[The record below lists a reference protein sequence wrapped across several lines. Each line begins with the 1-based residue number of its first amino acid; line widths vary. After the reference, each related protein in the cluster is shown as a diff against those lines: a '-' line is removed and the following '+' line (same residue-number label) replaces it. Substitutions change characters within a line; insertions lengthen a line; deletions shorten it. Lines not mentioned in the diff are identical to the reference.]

1 MQWLAVSGASGKTG
15 WRLVEEA
22 LARGLSVRAIVRP
35 ESMVPPAWAAA
46 ERDQRLQ
53 VHRLDLNSG
62 EALLHALKGCTALV
76 IATGARPSINL
87 AGPLQVDAAGVQA
100 QVQAC
105 RAVGLQR
112 VVLVSSLCAG
122 RWLHPLNLFGLILV
136 WKRLGERWLERSG
149 LDWTIVRPGDS
160 VRRRRAEA
168 EGVVFTAADQQQ
180 SNSIPPAPGGP
191 GLPRCSGGSG
201 RRGRIIEITS
211 RPLSRRQPAAVA
223 GGRPWS
229 GRQHLTE
236 AIGVHH
242 RSGVSNSLLRG
253 CPEASPPDS
262 RPHDPAAG

>member
-1 MQWLAVSGASGKTG
+1 MQRLAVSGASGKTG

-35 ESMVPPAWAAA
+35 ESLVPPAWAAA

-53 VHRLDLNSG
+53 VHRLDLSSG

-76 IATGARPSINL
+76 IATGARPSL
-87 AGPLQVDAAGVQA
+87 THAGPLQVDAAGVPA

-149 LDWTIVRPGDS
+149 LDWTIVRPGGLSEDDG
-160 VRRRRAEA
+160 RAEA

-180 SNSIPPAPGGP
+180 SNSIPRRLVARVCLDALEVPAA
-191 GLPRCSGGSG
+191 C
-201 RRGRIIEITS
+201 GRIIEITS
-211 RPLSRRQPAAVA
+211 SPAQPMDSLQQWLEA
-223 GGRPWS
+223 GPG
-229 GRQHLTE
+229 Q
-236 AIGVHH
+236 
-242 RSGVSNSLLRG
+242 
-253 CPEASPPDS
+253 
-262 RPHDPAAG
+262 AGST

>member
-1 MQWLAVSGASGKTG
+1 MVGGVRASGKTG

-35 ESMVPPAWAAA
+35 ESMVPGLGGS
-46 ERDQRLQ
+46 RCGINGCRCIGSISFGRVLY
-53 VHRLDLNSG
+53 
-62 EALLHALKGCTALV
+62 ALKGCTALV

-149 LDWTIVRPGDS
+149 LDWTIVRPGGLSEDDG
-160 VRRRRAEA
+160 RAEA

-180 SNSIPPAPGGP
+180 SNSIPRRLVARVCLDALEVPAA
-191 GLPRCSGGSG
+191 C
-201 RRGRIIEITS
+201 GRIIEITS
-211 RPLSRRQPAAVA
+211 SPAQPMGSLQQWLEA
-223 GGRPWS
+223 GPG
-229 GRQHLTE
+229 Q
-236 AIGVHH
+236 
-242 RSGVSNSLLRG
+242 
-253 CPEASPPDS
+253 
-262 RPHDPAAG
+262 AGST

>member
-1 MQWLAVSGASGKTG
+1 MQRLAVSGASGKTG

-35 ESMVPPAWAAA
+35 ESLVPPAWAAA
-46 ERDQRLQ
+46 ERDHGCRCIGLIS
-53 VHRLDLNSG
+53 VRG

-149 LDWTIVRPGDS
+149 LDWTIVRPGAS
-160 VRRRRAEA
+160 VKTTGVLRRKGLCSRERISSRATAFPRRLVARVCLDALE
-168 EGVVFTAADQQQ
+168 VPAA
-180 SNSIPPAPGGP
+180 
-191 GLPRCSGGSG
+191 C
-201 RRGRIIEITS
+201 GRIIEITS
-211 RPLSRRQPAAVA
+211 SPAQPMDSLQQWLEAGPVRPAA
-223 GGRPWS
+223 
-229 GRQHLTE
+229 
-236 AIGVHH
+236 
-242 RSGVSNSLLRG
+242 
-253 CPEASPPDS
+253 PDGS
-262 RPHDPAAG
+262 HWRAPPAAAFQTAC

>member
-122 RWLHPLNLFGLILV
+122 RWLHLLNLFGLILV

-149 LDWTIVRPGDS
+149 LDWTIVRPWGLSEDDG
-160 VRRRRAEA
+160 RAEA

-180 SNSIPPAPGGP
+180 SNSIPGAWWP

-201 RRGRIIEITS
+201 R
-211 RPLSRRQPAAVA
+211 L
-223 GGRPWS
+223 WS
-229 GRQHLTE
+229 
-236 AIGVHH
+236 HH
-242 RSGVSNSLLRG
+242 
-253 CPEASPPDS
+253 
-262 RPHDPAAG
+262 